1 MSICPQTVHALID
14 LSPLPSQL
22 TTLENQL
29 DRILSFSL
37 EQLTHDY
44 QTFR

>member
-1 MSICPQTVHALID
+1 MSICPQTLHVLID

-22 TTLENQL
+22 TILENQL
-29 DRILSFSL
+29 DHVLGFSL